1 MSVEHYS
8 RPDCVDVPRSFQSKG
23 RFYRFTDEQWAKI
36 TDMVK
41 VPLSVEMVTLMRGSR
56 TSIQVNKT
64 ASELIK
70 KSPC

>member
-36 TDMVK
+36 TDMVDW
-41 VPLSVEMVTLMRGSR
+41 VELSRETNALTGDAGFWRLK
-56 TSIQVNKT
+56 I
-64 ASELIK
+64 E
-70 KSPC
+70 